1 MSMLVALTSLRLDTN
16 CLKSVPA
23 WLGNLVQLKELYLN
37 ANELVTV
44 PDELRGLTKLEDLRL
59 SENMLELLPRALST
73 LFRLTMLHLRAN
85 VLKLLPDWL
94 GALTALTQMYG
105 FLCALRPAVCIRLHV
120 PASSWPPEV
129 VINRCVA
136 EMRVTTKSAGFLA
149 ASAHCRALT
158 GCTLPPAPHFGWRRA
173 ALSALLHHLMQ
184 GAGPQSHCCFP
195 TSTLRASQA
204 HVDFVGVE

>member
-23 WLGNLVQLKELYLN
+23 WLGNLVQLKELN
-37 ANELVTV
+37 VDANELVTV
-44 PDELRGLTKLEDLRL
+44 PDELGGLTKLEDLRL

-94 GALTALTQMYG
+94 GALTALTHMYG

-120 PASSWPPEV
+120 PAPEP
-129 VINRCVA
+129 CVA
-136 EMRVTTKSAGFLA
+136 EMRVTTKSARFSA
-149 ASAHCRALT
+149 PASAHCRALS
-158 GCTLPPAPHFGWRRA
+158 GCTLPPTPHFGWRRA
-173 ALSALLHHLMQ
+173 ALSALQHHLMQ